1 MILENWQ
8 YSRGDIYYANME
20 PHVGS
25 EQGGERPVVVLQNDT
40 GNKYSPTLI
49 IATLTSRVDK
59 KRHLP
64 THVLLDHNP
73 GLKVPSIV
81 QLEQI
86 FTLDKQRVQRFVGR
100 TSEKEM
106 NQIEMAI
113 KISLAVPHPCRTSKW
128 YSRMESMSRHFFTK
142 GEDTNR
148 ENNPAMYHAAL
159 YIRRRKNDGKS
170 I

>member
-1 MILENWQ
+1 MIPENWQ

-25 EQGGERPVVVLQNDT
+25 EQGGERPVVILQNDA
-40 GNKYSPTLI
+40 GNKHSPTLI
-49 IATLTSRVDK
+49 IATITSRVNK

-86 FTLDKQRVQRFVGR
+86 FTIDKRRVQRFAGQA
-100 TSEKEM
+100 SEDEM
-106 NQIEMAI
+106 KQIEMAVR
-113 KISLAVPHPCRTSKW
+113 ISLGMV
-128 YSRMESMSRHFFTK
+128 
-142 GEDTNR
+142 
-148 ENNPAMYHAAL
+148 
-159 YIRRRKNDGKS
+159 
-170 I
+170 

>member
-1 MILENWQ
+1 MIPKNWR
-8 YSRGDIYYANME
+8 YIRGDIYYANME

-49 IATLTSRVDK
+49 IAPLTSRVDK
-59 KRHLP
+59 NLPLP
-64 THVLLDHNP
+64 TTVLLEHNP

-113 KISLAVPHPCRTSKW
+113 KISL
-128 YSRMESMSRHFFTK
+128 
-142 GEDTNR
+142 GIN
-148 ENNPAMYHAAL
+148 
-159 YIRRRKNDGKS
+159 
-170 I
+170 

>member
-1 MILENWQ
+1 M
-8 YSRGDIYYANME
+8 
-20 PHVGS
+20 
-25 EQGGERPVVVLQNDT
+25 VLQNDT

-86 FTLDKQRVQRFVGR
+86 FTIDKRRVQRFAGQA
-100 TSEKEM
+100 SEDEM

-113 KISLAVPHPCRTSKW
+113 KVSLG
-128 YSRMESMSRHFFTK
+128 MSREEERTK
-142 GEDTNR
+142 
-148 ENNPAMYHAAL
+148 
-159 YIRRRKNDGKS
+159 
-170 I
+170 

>member
-1 MILENWQ
+1 MIPKNWR

-40 GNKYSPTLI
+40 GNKHSPTLI

-59 KRHLP
+59 KLSLP
-64 THVLLDHNP
+64 THVLLDQNP

-86 FTLDKQRVQRFVGR
+86 FTIDKRRVQRFAGQ
-100 TSEKEM
+100 TSSEEM
-106 NQIEMAI
+106 DRIEAAL
-113 KISLAVPHPCRTSKW
+113 KISLGMNLSSNKV
-128 YSRMESMSRHFFTK
+128 
-142 GEDTNR
+142 
-148 ENNPAMYHAAL
+148 
-159 YIRRRKNDGKS
+159 
-170 I
+170 

>member
-1 MILENWQ
+1 MISKNWQ

-20 PHVGS
+20 PHIGS
-25 EQGGERPVVVLQNDT
+25 EQGGERPVVVLQNET
-40 GNKYSPTLI
+40 GNKHSPTLI

-86 FTLDKQRVQRFVGR
+86 FTIDKRRVQRFAGQA
-100 TSEKEM
+100 SEDEM

-113 KISLAVPHPCRTSKW
+113 KVSLG
-128 YSRMESMSRHFFTK
+128 M
-142 GEDTNR
+142 NR
-148 ENNPAMYHAAL
+148 EEE
-159 YIRRRKNDGKS
+159 KTE
-170 I
+170 

>member
-1 MILENWQ
+1 MIPKNWK

-40 GNKYSPTLI
+40 GNKHSPTLI

-59 KRHLP
+59 KGSLP
-64 THVLLDHNP
+64 THVLIDQNP

-113 KISLAVPHPCRTSKW
+113 KISL
-128 YSRMESMSRHFFTK
+128 
-142 GEDTNR
+142 GIN
-148 ENNPAMYHAAL
+148 
-159 YIRRRKNDGKS
+159 
-170 I
+170 

>member
-1 MILENWQ
+1 MLPCMNAACKPTGGFLHNESTKEVHFIISKNWN

-40 GNKYSPTLI
+40 GNKHSPTLI

-64 THVLLDHNP
+64 THVLLDQNP

-86 FTLDKQRVQRFVGR
+86 FTIDKCRVQRFAGQ
-100 TSEKEM
+100 TSEEEM
-106 NQIEMAI
+106 KRIELAM
-113 KISLAVPHPCRTSKW
+113 KISLGLDFSFSK
-128 YSRMESMSRHFFTK
+128 
-142 GEDTNR
+142 
-148 ENNPAMYHAAL
+148 
-159 YIRRRKNDGKS
+159 
-170 I
+170 

>member
-1 MILENWQ
+1 MIPKNWR

-25 EQGGERPVVVLQNDT
+25 EQGGERPVVVLQNDM
-40 GNKYSPTLI
+40 GNKHSSTLI

-59 KRHLP
+59 KLNLP
-64 THVLLDHNP
+64 THVLLDQNP

-86 FTLDKQRVQRFVGR
+86 FTLDKQRVQRFVGQA
-100 TSEKEM
+100 SEDEM

-113 KISLAVPHPCRTSKW
+113 KVSLG
-128 YSRMESMSRHFFTK
+128 MSR
-142 GEDTNR
+142 E
-148 ENNPAMYHAAL
+148 EE
-159 YIRRRKNDGKS
+159 KNE
-170 I
+170 

>member
-1 MILENWQ
+1 MISKNWQ

-40 GNKYSPTLI
+40 GNKHSPTLI
-49 IATLTSRVDK
+49 IATITSRVNK

-86 FTLDKQRVQRFVGR
+86 FTIDKRRIQRFAGQA
-100 TSEKEM
+100 SKDEM
-106 NQIEMAI
+106 QQIELAV
-113 KISLAVPHPCRTSKW
+113 KISLGLDLLSFK
-128 YSRMESMSRHFFTK
+128 
-142 GEDTNR
+142 
-148 ENNPAMYHAAL
+148 
-159 YIRRRKNDGKS
+159 
-170 I
+170 